1 MTEKERIAEL
11 VAELNQRAKEYYV
24 LDQPSISDAEY
35 DRLYQELV
43 QLEEQFPEF
52 ILANSPTKR
61 VGGVVLAGFEKVT
74 HEIPLYSLSDVF
86 SKEALYTFDTRIRKL
101 TSQPFNYICELKI
114 DGLSV
119 SLRYQSGQF
128 ILGATRGDGTIGE
141 NITEN
146 LKTIQNIP
154 LSITN
159 PLNIEVRG
167 EAYMPKQ
174 SFINLNEIRENEGQA
189 TFANPRNAAA
199 GSLRQ
204 LDTKVTAKR
213 NLATFMYQVAG
224 VNIAPT
230 QSETLETL
238 SKLGFSTNH
247 DYQVCESIDEVWAFI
262 EKMAELRHQLP
273 YEIDGIV
280 IKVNQFAVQSEMG
293 FTVKAPRWATA
304 YKFPAEEVETVI
316 ESIDWPVGRTGV
328 VTPTANLK
336 PVQIAGTTVARATLH
351 NVDNI
356 KAKDIRLND
365 TVILYKAGDII
376 PAISHVLLDK
386 RSADSQPLEI
396 PSLCPVCQSPLIHL
410 NDEVALRCI
419 NPMCQAQLKEQLAHF
434 VSRNAMNIAG
444 LGPRVIE
451 QLYQHRLI
459 KDVAD
464 LYQLKFDAL
473 INLDKIKEKSANNL
487 LNAIEASKNNS
498 VEKLIFGLGI
508 RHIGAKVAKILA
520 EHFGSLEG
528 VMRADYESVAQ
539 IDGLGQAIAESLT
552 TYFKNEQ
559 VQALIEQLK
568 NCGLNFAY
576 LGKKPASDSEFSGQ
590 TIVLTGKLE
599 HYSRN
604 ELKSILESLGA
615 QVTGSVSKKTDL
627 VVAGEDAGSKLTKAE
642 SLEIPVINEVEL
654 LEKLAK

>member
-11 VAELNQRAKEYYV
+11 VAELNQYAKAYYV

-35 DRLYQELV
+35 DRRYQELT
-43 QLEEQFPEF
+43 QLEKKFPEF
-52 ILANSPTKR
+52 VLASSPTKR
-61 VGGVVLAGFEKVT
+61 VGGVVLAGFEKVV

-86 SKEALYTFDTRIRKL
+86 SKEALYTFDSRIRKL
-101 TSQPFNYICELKI
+101 TNQTFNYICELKI

-119 SLRYQSGQF
+119 SLRYQSGKF
-128 ILGATRGDGTIGE
+128 LLGATRGDGTVGE

-146 LKTIQNIP
+146 LKTIQNMP
-154 LSITN
+154 LSIAE
-159 PLNIEVRG
+159 PLDIEVRG

-174 SFINLNEIRENEGQA
+174 SFIKLNEGRQNEGLA

-224 VNIAPT
+224 ENIAAT
-230 QSETLETL
+230 QSETLERL
-238 SKLGFSTNH
+238 DKLGFSINH
-247 DYQVCESIDEVWAFI
+247 DYQVCETIDEVWTFI
-262 EKMAELRHQLP
+262 EAMSEKRHQLP

-280 IKVNQFAVQSEMG
+280 IKVNQFAIQSEMG

-304 YKFPAEEVETVI
+304 YKFPAEEVEAVVQ
-316 ESIDWPVGRTGV
+316 SIDWPVGRTGV

-356 KAKDIRLND
+356 KAKDIRIHD

-376 PAISHVLLDK
+376 PAISHVVLAK
-386 RSADSQPLEI
+386 RPADSQALEI
-396 PSLCPVCQSPLIHL
+396 PALCPVCQSPLIHL
-410 NDEVALRCI
+410 DDEVALRCI

-451 QLYQHRLI
+451 QLYKNQLI

-464 LYQLKFDAL
+464 LYQLKFDDL

-487 LNAIEASKNNS
+487 LTAIEASKKNS

-508 RHIGAKVAKILA
+508 RHVGAKVAKLLA
-520 EHFGSLEG
+520 EHFGSLES
-528 VMRADYESVAQ
+528 VMQADYDSVAE
-539 IDGLGQAIAESLT
+539 IAGLGQAIAESLT

-559 VQALIEQLK
+559 VKLLINQLK
-568 NCGLNFAY
+568 SCGLNFEY

-604 ELKSILESLGA
+604 DLKSILESLGA

-627 VVAGEDAGSKLTKAE
+627 VVAGEEAGSKLTKAE
-642 SLEIPVINEVEL
+642 SLGIQVINEAEL
-654 LEKLAK
+654 LEKLGK

>member
-35 DRLYQELV
+35 DRLYQELM

-86 SKEALYTFDTRIRKL
+86 SKEALYTFDARIRKL
-101 TSQPFNYICELKI
+101 TNQSFNYICELKI

-128 ILGATRGDGTIGE
+128 SLGATRGDGTVGE

-154 LSITN
+154 LLITE

-174 SFINLNEIRENEGQA
+174 SFIKLNEMRQNEGQA

-213 NLATFMYQVAG
+213 NLATFIYQVAG
-224 VNIAPT
+224 ENIAST
-230 QSETLETL
+230 QSETLE
-238 SKLGFSTNH
+238 KFDELGFSINH
-247 DYQVCESIDEVWAFI
+247 DYQVCETIDSVWAFI
-262 EKMAELRHQLP
+262 EKMSEQRHQLP

-376 PAISHVLLDK
+376 PAISHVLFDK

-451 QLYQHRLI
+451 QLYRHQLI

-464 LYQLKFDAL
+464 LYQLKFEAL
-473 INLDKIKEKSANNL
+473 IDLDKIKEKSASNL

-508 RHIGAKVAKILA
+508 RHIGAKVARILA

-528 VMRADYESVAQ
+528 VMHADYDAVAQ

-559 VQALIEQLK
+559 VQALIERLK

-576 LGKKPASDSEFSGQ
+576 LGKKPASDSEFSGR
-590 TIVLTGKLE
+590 TIVLTGKLA

-627 VVAGEDAGSKLTKAE
+627 VVAGEDAGSKLNKAE
-642 SLEIPVINEVEL
+642 SLEIPVINEAEL